1 MKKVKEEAKLN
12 IQLFHER
19 LQNMDLQKQNLQ
31 VGIQNVILQEAGRL
45 NIPEGWHYDIPTG
58 EFLSPEE
65 MLQKQQAATGEQKA
79 VTGEQQPLV
88 TEDKTEEP
96 KGA

>member
-1 MKKVKEEAKLN
+1 
-12 IQLFHER
+12 
-19 LQNMDLQKQNLQ
+19 MDLQKQNLQ

-65 MLQKQQAATGEQKA
+65 LLQKQKA

-88 TEDKTEEP
+88 TEDKAEEP